1 MHPAIDTAAVSGRPE
16 IVSTDIAIIGA
27 GPVGLMIANYLGLQG
42 VRVVLLE
49 KLDQIIDYPRAIGL
63 DDEALRVFQSVG
75 LAEELLPHT
84 TPEHWMRFVTRTGRC
99 FASIEPRTDEFGWS
113 RRNAFIQPLADR
125 ILFQGLQRFPHV
137 QVLFG
142 CTVSGFAQDD
152 LGVTIDAQDA
162 GGAVKSI
169 QAAYMIGADGGNS
182 FVRRTLDVPF
192 EGRTKPNQW
201 IVVDVRNDPIGSPH
215 VYMHCDP
222 ARPYVSAALPHGIRR
237 FEFMV
242 MPGETEEELSKPENM
257 AALIR
262 KVVADPDKVDYI
274 RKRVYAHN
282 ARLAS
287 TFRVKRVLLAGDA
300 AHIMPVWQGQG
311 YNSGIR
317 DANNLGWKL
326 AMVVK
331 GLAGDSLLDTYT
343 TERRAHARSMIHLS
357 EVAGDIFAPT
367 SRLGT
372 KFRDGFVRSLDV
384 LPSLKRYFVEMRFK
398 PMPRY
403 ESGVVLLP
411 ERERRE
417 GFLARLLER
426 SGHWALGR
434 MLGLMSEKRE
444 SLMGRL
450 VHGRDAA
457 SGSPVGRMFVQPRVR
472 AVDGAVL
479 RLDDVIGNR
488 FAIIGWGSDP
498 TFGLTPEA
506 RETWKRIGGCFLIAK
521 PDTQLTYRDDVPA
534 GVIAIGDVS
543 GRLKDW
549 FTCVP
554 ESVVLLRPDR
564 FVAGMCSPQQVSSGI
579 AELAGKLGLQA
590 LALPAIDPAHDV
602 ACDAALAAEAGA

>member
-1 MHPAIDTAAVSGRPE
+1 MNPAIDAAAGSGRPE

-142 CTVSGFAQDD
+142 HTVSDLAQDD
-152 LGVTIDAQDA
+152 TGVTINAQDT
-162 GGAVKSI
+162 GGAIKSI
-169 QAAYMIGADGGNS
+169 HAAYMIGADGGNS
-182 FVRRTLDVPF
+182 FVRRALDVLF

-242 MPGETEEELSKPENM
+242 MPGETEEELSKPANM

-274 RKRVYAHN
+274 RKRVYTHN

-326 AMVVK
+326 AMVVQ

-372 KFRDGFVRSLDV
+372 KFRDGFVWALGM

-411 ERERRE
+411 ERGHRD

-426 SGHWALGR
+426 SGHSALGR

-444 SLMGRL
+444 SLIGRL
-450 VHGRDAA
+450 VHGRDRA
-457 SGSPVGRMFVQPRVR
+457 SQSPVGRMFIQPRVR
-472 AVDGAVL
+472 ALNGAVV

-498 TFGLTPEA
+498 TFGLTPAA
-506 RETWKRIGGCFLIAK
+506 REMWKRIGGCFVIAK
-521 PDTQLTYRDDVPA
+521 PETQLTYRDDVSA
-534 GVIAIGDVS
+534 DVIAIGDLS
-543 GRLKDW
+543 GRLKEW
-549 FTCVP
+549 FTRVP
-554 ESVVLLRPDR
+554 QSVVLLRPDR
-564 FVAGMCSPQQVSSGI
+564 FVAGMCSPQQVSSSIG
-579 AELAGKLGLQA
+579 ELAGKLSLQA
-590 LALPAIDPAHDV
+590 LVISSLHPVDV
-602 ACDAALAAEAGA
+602 ACEAAVVVASGA